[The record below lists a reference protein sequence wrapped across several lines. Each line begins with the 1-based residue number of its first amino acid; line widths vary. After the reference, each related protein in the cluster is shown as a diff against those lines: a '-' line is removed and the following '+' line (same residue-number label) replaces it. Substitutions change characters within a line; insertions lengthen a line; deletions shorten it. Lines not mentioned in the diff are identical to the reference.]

1 MTTKKKAKSRPTTVA
16 PEWVTTAEMSA
27 ILGVSKEQLK
37 TWRLG
42 DRAKRGRKKAPLLT
56 EGVHWIAYSSRKVL
70 FHRELMR
77 DFLANYNSPQHHQK
91 TVEKFLADLP
101 SSRAVSGAGNSVN
114 SPRA

>member
-1 MTTKKKAKSRPTTVA
+1 MTTKKKAKSHPTTVV

-42 DRAKRGRKKAPLLT
+42 DRAKNPARGRKKAPLLT
-56 EGVHWIAYSSRKVL
+56 EGVHWVAYSSRKIL

-77 DFLANYNSPQHHQK
+77 DFLANIGR
-91 TVEKFLADLP
+91 P
-101 SSRAVSGAGNSVN
+101 SLHKKRWW
-114 SPRA
+114 RT

>member
-1 MTTKKKAKSRPTTVA
+1 MTTKKEAKSSPTTTVA

-42 DRAKRGRKKAPLLT
+42 DRAKNPARGRKKKDPRLT
-56 EGVHWIAYSSRKVL
+56 EGVHWVAYSSRKVL

-77 DFLANYNSPQHHQK
+77 DFLANIGRPNLHK
-91 TVEKFLADLP
+91 KAVVEYLESLA
-101 SSRAVSGAGNSVN
+101 SSKAVG
-114 SPRA
+114 